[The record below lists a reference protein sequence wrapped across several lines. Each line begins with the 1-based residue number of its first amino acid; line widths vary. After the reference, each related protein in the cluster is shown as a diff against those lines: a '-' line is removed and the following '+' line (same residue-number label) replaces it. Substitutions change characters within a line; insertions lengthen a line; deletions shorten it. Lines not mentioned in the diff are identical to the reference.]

1 MELLNFQL
9 CGDGISLEWKGQN
22 LDLHNN
28 FDFESIHYALPIRQL
43 EVRWLR
49 SKGQWA
55 KGVTIAGLKLVFK
68 DVKFFKVK
76 ERAPEYQLTDDECL
90 AHLSFHSPELR
101 NEFDS
106 ISLEASATDDLTFFF
121 ESEWGFKVNA
131 KSVELIA
138 L

>member
-1 MELLNFQL
+1 
-9 CGDGISLEWKGQN
+9 
-22 LDLHNN
+22 
-28 FDFESIHYALPIRQL
+28 
-43 EVRWLR
+43 LR

-106 ISLEASATDDLTFFF
+106 ISLEASATDYLTFFF
-121 ESEWGFKVNA
+121 ESKWGFKVNA
-131 KSVELIA
+131 KSVELIPF
-138 L
+138 